1 MFRGEIRNISGD
13 DFKAIEDIF
22 GLYWPNN
29 EFRSHLL
36 ERIKSVFNGSP
47 DSVKQGFKY
56 FVAENNSEVVG
67 VIGFRN
73 APDHMLSFT
82 KTGKSLELYTLA
94 VKNRGDGAGR
104 ALVEKMFE
112 TAKVLGYTEVV
123 LFNPDSLE
131 TSWGFY
137 DHLGFQRIGSAI
149 APNGE
154 AGHMWQMLL

>member
-13 DFKAIEDIF
+13 DFKAIEGIIN
-22 GLYWPNN
+22 LYWPNN

-36 ERIKSVFNGSP
+36 ERIKSVLDGSQ